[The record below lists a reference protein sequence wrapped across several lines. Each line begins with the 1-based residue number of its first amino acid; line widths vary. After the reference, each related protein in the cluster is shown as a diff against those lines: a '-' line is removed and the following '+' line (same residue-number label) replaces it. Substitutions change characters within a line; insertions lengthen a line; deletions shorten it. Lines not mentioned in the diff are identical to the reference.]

1 MSTTNIDEEW
11 NLWTTFVFLVNALM
25 MVTPTLAYFAQIN
38 TIKKQ
43 KSSLG
48 FSKKIPLLL
57 LLSSILRIFFWFGK
71 KFHWSLLGQAVFM
84 TIMQVYMVK
93 ICIQYD
99 PTIEKKKENSVFNY
113 KNFWDWGY
121 LSYYITFLIT
131 FTFSIHYLFAKFT
144 YDNDFL
150 VELIG
155 SLSAMVEASFVLPQV
170 FTNYSL
176 KSTDSLSL
184 IVVANW
190 VFGDVV
196 KTYFFFQTSAPI
208 QLKLCGITQLG
219 IDFVIIFQMCYYRGS
234 SNNKSTIMDNTYI
247 KDVEFNK
254 EL

>member
-1 MSTTNIDEEW
+1 
-11 NLWTTFVFLVNALM
+11 
-25 MVTPTLAYFAQIN
+25 MV
-38 TIKKQ
+38 
-43 KSSLG
+43 
-48 FSKKIPLLL
+48 
-57 LLSSILRIFFWFGK
+57 
-71 KFHWSLLGQAVFM
+71 V
-84 TIMQVYMVK
+84 
-93 ICIQYD
+93 
-99 PTIEKKKENSVFNY
+99 
-113 KNFWDWGY
+113 
-121 LSYYITFLIT
+121 
-131 FTFSIHYLFAKFT
+131 
-144 YDNDFL
+144 
-150 VELIG
+150 
-155 SLSAMVEASFVLPQV
+155 ASFVLPQV